1 MAEGNAG
8 HEPLAA
14 PAAAM
19 EGRHVGLGPGLVD
32 EDQAPRI
39 ERLALAQ
46 PGRAPGL
53 DVGAVELGRGQ
64 RLFLR
69 VMPSRAKNRRI
80 EP

>member
-1 MAEGNAG
+1 MTERHARNQA
-8 HEPLAA
+8 LAA

-19 EGRHVGLGPGLVD
+19 RRRHVGLRPGLVD
-32 EDQAPRI
+32 EDETAQI
-39 ERLALAQ
+39 EALPFLQ
-46 PGRAPGL
+46 PSRAPGL
-53 DVGAVELGRGQ
+53 DIRTVQLGRGQ